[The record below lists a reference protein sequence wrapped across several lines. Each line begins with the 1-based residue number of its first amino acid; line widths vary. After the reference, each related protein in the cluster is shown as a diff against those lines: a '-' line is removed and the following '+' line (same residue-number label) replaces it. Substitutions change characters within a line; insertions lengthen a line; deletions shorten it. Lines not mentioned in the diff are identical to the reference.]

1 MNKTIA
7 EIADQFEKFRI
18 SDALHLVYKLI
29 WDDFCAWYLEAVKPA
44 YGQPISQEV
53 YDKTILYFEELM
65 KLLHPFMP
73 FLSEELW
80 QNITPRITENAL
92 VITQQSKGG
101 EFGKDVLNNFEF
113 AKEMISGVRNYR
125 QSKGISPRET
135 AEIFTNAEYFKN
147 EDLVKKLA
155 NISDI
160 HYAQKT
166 DKPSFTFLIGSS
178 EISIPLSE
186 KLDLSEEK
194 TKTEE
199 EIRYL
204 KGFLIS
210 VDKKLSN
217 EKFVANAKPEIVDAE
232 RKKQRD
238 AQEKIALLEAKL
250 KTL

>member
-1 MNKTIA
+1 
-7 EIADQFEKFRI
+7 
-18 SDALHLVYKLI
+18 
-29 WDDFCAWYLEAVKPA
+29 
-44 YGQPISQEV
+44 
-53 YDKTILYFEELM
+53 
-65 KLLHPFMP
+65 

-80 QNITPRITENAL
+80 QNITPRTTENAL

-135 AEIFTNAEYFKN
+135 AEIFTNAQYFEN

-178 EISIPLSE
+178 
-186 KLDLSEEK
+186 
-194 TKTEE
+194 
-199 EIRYL
+199 
-204 KGFLIS
+204 
-210 VDKKLSN
+210 
-217 EKFVANAKPEIVDAE
+217 
-232 RKKQRD
+232 
-238 AQEKIALLEAKL
+238 
-250 KTL
+250 